1 MGEIM
6 EAYFL
11 IFCVMFAFVFM
22 AALSMAAAL
31 KIVPEQKR
39 LSVFRLGR
47 YIGEKGPGLVILM
60 PILDRGVMMEAQDQ
74 VKKAQDQQKLWG
86 LIGNVLTPVHLDG
99 SVEISGE
106 QWNAVSK
113 TPIAPGA
120 RVRVVKVI
128 LEVEAI

>member
-1 MGEIM
+1 M
-6 EAYFL
+6 ESYFL
-11 IFCVMFAFVFM
+11 LFCIMFAFVFM
-22 AALSMAAAL
+22 TFFWIAASI
-31 KIVPEQKR
+31 KIVPEHKR

-47 YIGEKGPGLVILM
+47 YIGEKGPGLIILM
-60 PILDRGVMMEAQDQ
+60 PIIDKGVMMEVQDQ

-86 LIGNVLTPVHLDG
+86 VIGNALTPVHLDG

-113 TPIAPGA
+113 TPISPSA

-128 LEVEAI
+128 LEVETI